1 MKYLKITVVLFAL
14 IIGLYACGS
23 RTENPKPSFQ
33 SKDTIAT
40 TEADTAPATTNE
52 SHNNVPIDDPIFDR
66 LEVRCKE
73 IESLYH
79 ALYESAE
86 KTVPD
91 SPWDDSCLSQSSID
105 SIEDLLY
112 DAGYDVMDTNEP
124 YPEYLTTSERFYVF
138 WDAVQQN
145 RDTEQEVITILKSG
159 GLSYRLFTYD
169 KSGAFVYSM
178 TYYPDEIKEP
188 YYECHEIKDW
198 TLTEKGNFYYR
209 IYPANDKHY
218 PDFCLI
224 RLVAPNTELFD
235 LAFRYIY
242 PVGYIA
248 TNIFLIDWQEG
259 NWGNLSFNDQFE
271 YLYFAHHG
279 KQFLADHYTILE
291 DKSSYAIPAEEFERI
306 VLPYYNIDIE
316 TFQALA
322 RYDAEGNYY
331 PWRPLNT
338 NDFVLIWYYNVDPE
352 VTAYAVNPDGTMT
365 LTVEMLSTG
374 LKMDCL
380 FAHEVTIR
388 PLENGNFQY
397 VGNRVTYQTEYG
409 LPYTIPR
416 LMWN

>member
-14 IIGLYACGS
+14 IIGLYACGI

-33 SKDTIAT
+33 SKDTIAAT
-40 TEADTAPATTNE
+40 KADTAPATTNE

-86 KTVPD
+86 QTVPD

-105 SIEDLLY
+105 SIENLLY
-112 DAGYDVMDTNEP
+112 DVGYDVMDTNEP

-138 WDAVQQN
+138 WAAVQQN
-145 RDTEQEVITILKSG
+145 KDAEQEVITILKSG

-188 YYECHEIKDW
+188 YYERHEIKDW

-259 NWGNLSFNDQFE
+259 NWRNLSFNDQFE

-279 KQFLADHYTILE
+279 KQFLADHYTVLE
-291 DKSSYAIPAEEFERI
+291 DKSSYAIPASEFEGI

-316 TFQALA
+316 TFQSLA
-322 RYDAEGNYY
+322 QYHTEGDYY
-331 PWRPLNT
+331 PWKPLNT
-338 NDFVLIWYYNVDPE
+338 NDFVKIWYYNIEPE
-352 VTAYAVNPDGTMT
+352 VTAYVMNPDGTMT
-365 LTVEMLSTG
+365 LTIQVLSTD

-380 FAHEVTIR
+380 FAHEVTVR

-397 VGNRVTYQTEYG
+397 VGNRITYQTEYG
-409 LPYTIPR
+409 LPYSVPR
-416 LMWN
+416 LLWS

>member
-33 SKDTIAT
+33 SKDTIAA

-52 SHNNVPIDDPIFDR
+52 SHNNAPIDAPIFDR

-91 SPWDDSCLSQSSID
+91 TPWDDSCLSQSSID

-124 YPEYLTTSERFYVF
+124 YPEYLTTTERFYVF

-145 RDTEQEVITILKSG
+145 KDTEQEVITILKSG

-169 KSGAFVYSM
+169 ESGAFVYSM

-198 TLTEKGNFYYR
+198 ALTEKGNFY
-209 IYPANDKHY
+209 
-218 PDFCLI
+218 
-224 RLVAPNTELFD
+224 
-235 LAFRYIY
+235 
-242 PVGYIA
+242 
-248 TNIFLIDWQEG
+248 
-259 NWGNLSFNDQFE
+259 
-271 YLYFAHHG
+271 
-279 KQFLADHYTILE
+279 
-291 DKSSYAIPAEEFERI
+291 
-306 VLPYYNIDIE
+306 
-316 TFQALA
+316 
-322 RYDAEGNYY
+322 
-331 PWRPLNT
+331 
-338 NDFVLIWYYNVDPE
+338 
-352 VTAYAVNPDGTMT
+352 
-365 LTVEMLSTG
+365 
-374 LKMDCL
+374 
-380 FAHEVTIR
+380 
-388 PLENGNFQY
+388 
-397 VGNRVTYQTEYG
+397 
-409 LPYTIPR
+409 
-416 LMWN
+416 